1 VVLLDYHLPP
11 SDGLLLCRRIKATMP
26 PPGVLMFSAYASA
39 QLAVPALLAGADG
52 LVNKA
57 APAIELYD
65 AVRMASRGER
75 VMPPLDPDLL
85 SSALRGL
92 DDSDRAIVAMVLDG
106 TPPSDVAQTLGLGP
120 EAVNGRIDDIIGRL
134 AVDVPLAPRA

>member
-1 VVLLDYHLPP
+1 
-11 SDGLLLCRRIKATMP
+11 MP

-52 LVNKA
+52 LINKA

-65 AVRMASRGER
+65 AVRMSSRGER

-85 SSALRGL
+85 ASAMSGL

-106 TPPSDVAQTLGLGP
+106 TPLTDVAQTMSLEPDAL
-120 EAVNGRIDDIIGRL
+120 NTRIDRIIGRL
-134 AVDVPLAPRA
+134 AVDVPLAPRG